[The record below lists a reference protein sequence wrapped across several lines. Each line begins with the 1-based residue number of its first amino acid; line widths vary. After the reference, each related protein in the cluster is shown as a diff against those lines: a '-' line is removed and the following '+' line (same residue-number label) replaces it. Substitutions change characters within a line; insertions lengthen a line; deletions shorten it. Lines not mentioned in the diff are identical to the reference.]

1 MSLWKSLAG
10 MVQIRLT
17 SADPEGALA
26 QIARAGISIFD
37 VEKTDDLTWQ
47 FTVSQTNGK
56 KIQTIA
62 NKRGESVVSISRA
75 GIFWSLLQLRK
86 RMVLICGLLLLAMLS
101 TWVPSR
107 VFFVQVEGNVTVP
120 SRMIVDNAI
129 KCGIHFGASRKEV
142 RSERVKNQLL
152 AQLPELQ
159 WAGVNTAGCVAEISV
174 CERSV
179 EEKQNKKPAVS
190 SIVAA
195 ADGIIAEMTAL
206 NGNVLCKPGQAVKA
220 GQVLISGYTDCGIC
234 IRATRAE
241 GEILAHT
248 QRRLSAVFPE
258 ERAVRGKIVGTEEKF
273 SLIIGKKQINFSK
286 YSGISGASCAKIY
299 EQKYMT
305 LPGGFELPVSFVRE
319 RITYYETSVGAE
331 KDIESSLRYFARNYV
346 TKQTLAG
353 KIENE
358 QIYISSAEGLS
369 RLEGVF
375 SCLEQIGVERA
386 EESLPSY
393 GKSD

>member
-1 MSLWKSLAG
+1 

-17 SADPEGALA
+17 SADPEAALA
-26 QIARAGISIFD
+26 QIARAGISVFD

-47 FTVSQTNGK
+47 FTVSQTDGK

-62 NKRGESVVSISRA
+62 NKRGESVVSVSRA
-75 GIFWSLLQLRK
+75 GIFWPLLQLRK
-86 RMVLICGLLLLAMLS
+86 RLVLICGLMLLAMLS

-107 VFFVQVEGNVTVP
+107 VFFVQVEGNATVP

-129 KCGIHFGASRKEV
+129 NCGIHFGASRKEV

-152 AQLPELQ
+152 AQMPELQ
-159 WAGVNTAGCVAEISV
+159 WAGVNTAGCVAVISV
-174 CERSV
+174 RERSV
-179 EEKQNKKPAVS
+179 EEKQTEKPDVS

-248 QRRLSAVFPE
+248 QRRLTAVFPE

-305 LPGGFELPVSFVRE
+305 LPGGFELSVSFVRE

-331 KDIESSLRYFARNYV
+331 EEIESSLRYFARNYV

>member
-26 QIARAGISIFD
+26 QIARTGISIFD

-47 FTVSQTNGK
+47 FTVSRTDEKNVQ
-56 KIQTIA
+56 KIAYKRGDTIA
-62 NKRGESVVSISRA
+62 SVSRF
-75 GIFWSLLQLRK
+75 GLFESLLRLRK
-86 RMVLICGLLLLAMLS
+86 RLVLICGLLILAMLS

-107 VFFVQVEGNVTVP
+107 VLFVQVEGNKNIP
-120 SRMIVDNAI
+120 SRLIADKVI
-129 KCGIHFGASRKEV
+129 CCGIHFGASRKEV

-152 AQLPELQ
+152 SQMPELQ
-159 WAGVNTAGCVAEISV
+159 WAGVNTVGCVAVISV
-174 CERSV
+174 RERCENER
-179 EEKQNKKPAVS
+179 QDDDPAVS

-195 ADGIIAEMTAL
+195 RDGIIAEMTAL

-220 GQVLISGYTDCGIC
+220 GQVLVSGYTDCGIC
-234 IRATRAE
+234 IRATRAK

-248 QRRLSAVFPE
+248 QHRLSAVFPE
-258 ERAVRGKIVGTEEKF
+258 ERAVRGKMIRTEEKF
-273 SLIIGKKQINFSK
+273 SVIIGKKQINFSK

-299 EQKYMT
+299 EQIYMT
-305 LPGGFELPVSFVRE
+305 LPGGFVLPVSFVRE
-319 RITYYETSVGAE
+319 QITYYETTDAAE
-331 KDIESSLRYFARNYV
+331 EDTESSLRYFARKYV

-369 RLEGVF
+369 RLEGIF
-375 SCLEQIGVERA
+375 GCLEQIGVERA
-386 EESLPSY
+386 EESLPKY